1 MTVKSAT
8 DCADEIEQQ
17 ASEWLERRDFSNWT
31 EGDAG
36 ELEAWLAQSLAH
48 RVAFLR
54 LDFEWKR
61 TERLAALRPL
71 KSQSAGDAPGGRSW
85 RKPVRIAAAIAIL
98 GVMGALGANFL
109 ITPNGKLYAT
119 PLGGRKV
126 LTLADGSQIE
136 LNTNTALRI
145 AIDEHRRAATLER
158 GEAYFVIKHD
168 AARPFVVTAANHKV
182 VDLGTK
188 FLMRTSGN
196 KLEVALVE
204 GSAKVEPSD
213 AGAAR
218 RAITLKPGDI
228 AYALPG
234 SMSVV
239 RKTPA
244 DIGSD
249 LGWRRGLI
257 IFRHATL
264 AEAAEEFNRY
274 NAQKIVIADPE
285 TARLTFSATLPT
297 HDTQTFVRILGK
309 LFNTHNQTTVEGI
322 VISR

>member
-1 MTVKSAT
+1 MIAQT
-8 DCADEIEQQ
+8 ADDIEVR
-17 ASEWLERRDFSNWT
+17 ASEWIERRDFGAWN
-31 EGDAG
+31 DADAK
-36 ELEAWLAQSLAH
+36 ELENWLDQSPAH

-54 LDFEWKR
+54 LDFEWRR
-61 TERLAALRPL
+61 TERLAALRPI
-71 KSQSAGDAPGGRSW
+71 KPQASEVPAGKWHRSL
-85 RKPVRIAAAIAIL
+85 RIAAAVAVL
-98 GVMGALGANFL
+98 GIVGSFGASYFFAQG
-109 ITPNGKLYAT
+109 GKSYST

-126 LTLADGSQIE
+126 LTFADGSQIE
-136 LNTNTALRI
+136 LNTNTLIRI
-145 AIDEHRRAATLER
+145 AIDEHKRSAVLES
-158 GEAYFVIKHD
+158 GEAYFSIKHD
-168 AARPFVVTAANHKV
+168 ASRPFVVTAANHKV
-182 VDLGTK
+182 IDLGTK

-204 GSAKVEPSD
+204 GSAKVEP
-213 AGAAR
+213 AGGDPSH
-218 RAITLKPGDI
+218 RAVTLKPGDI

-234 SMSVV
+234 SVSVV

-249 LGWRRGLI
+249 LGWRRGMLV
-257 IFRHATL
+257 FRHATL

-297 HDTQTFVRILGK
+297 HDTHTFVRILSK
-309 LFNTHNQTTVEGI
+309 LFNTRSQTTTEGI

>member
-1 MTVKSAT
+1 MTSQVA
-8 DCADEIEQQ
+8 ADGIERA
-17 ASEWLERRDFSNWT
+17 ASEWIERRDFGPWS
-31 EGDAG
+31 EADAK
-36 ELEAWLAQSLAH
+36 ELESWLGQSLEH

-71 KSQSAGDAPGGRSW
+71 KPPSNEAPAGKW
-85 RKPVRIAAAIAIL
+85 RRTLRIAAAVAIL
-98 GVMGALGANFL
+98 GVVGSLGASYL
-109 ITPNGKLYAT
+109 LTQNGKSYST

-126 LTLADGSQIE
+126 LTFADGSQIE
-136 LNTNTALRI
+136 LNTNTVIRI
-145 AIDEHRRAATLER
+145 AMDEHKRSAVLES
-158 GEAYFVIKHD
+158 GEAYFSIRHD
-168 AARPFVVTAANHKV
+168 ASRPFVVTAANHKV
-182 VDLGTK
+182 IDLGTK

-213 AGAAR
+213 AREAR
-218 RAITLKPGDI
+218 HAVTLKPGDI

-249 LGWRRGLI
+249 LGWRRGVLV
-257 IFRHATL
+257 FRHATL
-264 AEAAEEFNRY
+264 ADAAEEFNRY

-297 HDTQTFVRILGK
+297 HETHTFVRILSK
-309 LFNTHNQTTVEGI
+309 LFNTHSETTTEGI

>member
-1 MTVKSAT
+1 MTAPSAE
-8 DCADEIEQQ
+8 DIERQ
-17 ASEWLERRDFSNWT
+17 ASEWIERRDFGPWT
-31 EGDAG
+31 EADAR
-36 ELEAWLAQSLAH
+36 ELEDWIGQSLDH

-54 LDFEWKR
+54 LDLEWKR
-61 TERLAALRPL
+61 TERLAALRPFRPHPAEAPA
-71 KSQSAGDAPGGRSW
+71 AGKW
-85 RKPVRIAAAIAIL
+85 RRALNIAAAIAIL
-98 GVMGALGANFL
+98 GTAGGFGASYVF
-109 ITPNGKLYAT
+109 TQSGKSYST

-136 LNTNTALRI
+136 LNTNTVLHI
-145 AIDEHRRAATLER
+145 AIDEHRRSATLER
-158 GEAYFVIKHD
+158 GEAYFSIKHD
-168 AARPFVVTAANHKV
+168 ASRPFVVTAANHKV

-204 GSAKVEPSD
+204 GSAKVESSGEGQ
-213 AGAAR
+213 AHR
-218 RAITLKPGDI
+218 TVTLKPGDI

-234 SMSVV
+234 SVSVV

-249 LGWRRGLI
+249 LGWRRGVLV
-257 IFRHATL
+257 FRHATL
-264 AEAAEEFNRY
+264 ADAAEEFNRY
-274 NAQKIVIADPE
+274 NAQKVVIADPE

-297 HDTQTFVRILGK
+297 HDTHTFVRILSK
-309 LFNTHNQTTVEGI
+309 LFNTHSQTTTEGI

>member
-1 MTVKSAT
+1 MMT
-8 DCADEIEQQ
+8 ADDIERV
-17 ASEWLERRDFSNWT
+17 ASEWIERRDFATWSET
-31 EGDAG
+31 DAS
-36 ELEAWLAQSLAH
+36 ELENWLAQSPAH

-61 TERLAALRPL
+61 TERLAALRPI
-71 KSQSAGDAPGGRSW
+71 KPQANETPTGKWHRSL
-85 RKPVRIAAAIAIL
+85 RIAAAVAII
-98 GVMGALGANFL
+98 GVIGSVGASYFL
-109 ITPNGKLYAT
+109 TQTGKSYST

-126 LTLADGSQIE
+126 LTFADGSQIE
-136 LNTNTALRI
+136 LNTNTVIRI
-145 AIDEHRRAATLER
+145 AMDEHKRSAVLES
-158 GEAYFVIKHD
+158 GEAYFSIKHD
-168 AARPFVVTAANHKV
+168 ASRPFVVTAANHKV
-182 VDLGTK
+182 IDLGTK

-213 AGAAR
+213 DRGARHAV
-218 RAITLKPGDI
+218 TLKPGDI

-234 SMSVV
+234 SVSVV

-249 LGWRRGLI
+249 LGWRRGVLV
-257 IFRHATL
+257 FRHATL
-264 AEAAEEFNRY
+264 ADAAEEFNRY

-285 TARLTFSATLPT
+285 TARLTFSASLPT
-297 HDTQTFVRILGK
+297 HDTHTFVRILSK
-309 LFNTHNQTTVEGI
+309 LFNTHSETTTEGI